1 MKTAAKVFTIIGMV
15 VGAMAIYPIVIGWLC
30 LKKMDEAQSK
40 SDLTTMAILNLLF
53 CSMPGGILM
62 LLIDEKEFPAGAA
75 AAYNGQAQYAQQ
87 PQQAQRQTQQA
98 QQTQYQNGQWYQG
111 ADGKW
116 YQYRDGK
123 WYPASGE
130 NNTQG

>member
-1 MKTAAKVFTIIGMV
+1 MKSAAKILTIVGMV
-15 VGAMAIYPIVIGWLC
+15 LGCIAIYPLIIGWLC
-30 LKKMDEAQSK
+30 MKKIDEAQSK
-40 SDLTTMAILNLLF
+40 SDLTVWAILNILF
-53 CSMPGGILM
+53 CSPIAGILM

-75 AAYNGQAQYAQQ
+75 ANNYAQQQYAQAQQ
-87 PQQAQRQTQQA
+87 PQQP

-116 YQYRDGK
+116 YQYRDGQ

-130 NNTQG
+130 NNTQN

>member
-1 MKTAAKVFTIIGMV
+1 MKTAAKVFTIIGMICNFWTIL
-15 VGAMAIYPIVIGWLC
+15 APIFGWLA

-40 SDLTTMAILNLLF
+40 SDLTTMAILNLIF
-53 CSMPGGILM
+53 CNMVGGILM

-75 AAYNGQAQYAQQ
+75 AAAYNNGQVQYAQQ
-87 PQQAQRQTQQA
+87 PQQAQQTQQA
-98 QQTQYQNGQWYQG
+98 QYQNGQWYQG

-123 WYPASGE
+123 WYPASGDKNE
-130 NNTQG
+130 QA

>member
-1 MKTAAKVFTIIGMV
+1 MKSAAKIFTIIGMIA
-15 VGAMAIYPIVIGWLC
+15 GCFAIYPIIFGWLC

-40 SDLTTMAILNLLF
+40 SDLTVWAILNFLL
-53 CSMPGGILM
+53 CSPIGGLFM

-75 AAYNGQAQYAQQ
+75 AAGNNNNQQQYAQAQQ
-87 PQQAQRQTQQA
+87 PQQA
-98 QQTQYQNGQWYQG
+98 QYQNGQWYQG

-123 WYPASGE
+123 WYPASGDS
-130 NNTQG
+130 NTQN

>member
-1 MKTAAKVFTIIGMV
+1 MKTAAKAFTIIHMV
-15 VGAMAIYPIVIGWLC
+15 IGALAIYPIVIGWLC

-40 SDLTTMAILNLLF
+40 SDLTVMAILNLLL
-53 CSMPGGILM
+53 CSQIGGILM

-75 AAYNGQAQYAQQ
+75 AAAYNNGQAQYAQQ
-87 PQQAQRQTQQA
+87 AQQTQQA
-98 QQTQYQNGQWYQG
+98 QQAQYQNGQWYQG

-123 WYPASGE
+123 WYPASGDKNE
-130 NNTQG
+130 QA